1 MNLRDVMKLYQK
13 YLAFILI
20 VVIILTA
27 YFYIKNEQ
35 EFEEKVHSV
44 LINLLNKQ
52 VANEKEKAF
61 NFALALSQNE
71 TLQKAITSN
80 DAEKS
85 YIILRNYM
93 KTLETFSG
101 TQLRMQ
107 IVSKDYTIFARSWDN
122 ADAGVNV
129 KANRP
134 DLQKVKDTLSP
145 HLSFVA
151 ARRLVLIASIPIV
164 RDGEFIA
171 FLEVIQKFGELERY
185 FSNYGIGLLVLLDA
199 KYEKQAVLL
208 DKNPRVSNM
217 IVANEGA
224 NINHI
229 KILKKIKLQTLLN
242 HGFVKKDKYVFF
254 YKSILNA
261 DDENIGSFILILSE
275 ERLKLFSAFETEL
288 DTFFTYA
295 RKDIYNSVSIKKKL
309 SPYNSLTTKEL
320 LTLKNCA
327 RNQDRVY
334 IEQKL
339 SRELLFYTKDE
350 LISFLLDTN
359 PKNISRGKIK

>member
-1 MNLRDVMKLYQK
+1 MKLYQK

-20 VVIILTA
+20 VLIILTA

-35 EFEEKVHSV
+35 EFEERVHSV
-44 LINLLNKQ
+44 LVNLLDKK
-52 VANEKEKAF
+52 VLNEKETSF

-71 TLQKAITSN
+71 TLQKAIQSN
-80 DAEKS
+80 NAKKS
-85 YIILRNYM
+85 YIILKNYM
-93 KTLETFSG
+93 KTIETFSG
-101 TQLRMQ
+101 SQVRMQ

-122 ADAGVNV
+122 ADAGLNV

-164 RDGEFIA
+164 KDGEFIA
-171 FLEVIQKFGELERY
+171 FLEVIHNFGELEKY
-185 FSNYGIGLLVLLDA
+185 FSNYGVGLLVLLDT

-208 DKNPRVSNM
+208 KDNPRISNM
-217 IVANEGA
+217 IVANIGA

-229 KILKKIKLQTLLN
+229 KRLRNINLQTLRN
-242 HGFVKKDKYVFF
+242 HGFVKQDNYSFF

-261 DDENIGSFILILSE
+261 DDENIGSFILILSKD
-275 ERLKLFSAFETEL
+275 RLKLFSAFETEL

-295 RKDIYNSVSIKKKL
+295 RKDIYNSVTLKKKL

-327 RNQDRVY
+327 PNQDRVY

-339 SRELLFYTKDE
+339 SRELQSYTRDE
-350 LISFLLDTN
+350 LISLLLDTN

>member
-1 MNLRDVMKLYQK
+1 MKLYQK

-20 VVIILTA
+20 LLIILTA

-71 TLQKAITSN
+71 TLQKAIKYN
-80 DAEKS
+80 NAKKS
-85 YIILRNYM
+85 YLILKNYM
-93 KTLETFSG
+93 KTIETFSG
-101 TQLRMQ
+101 SQLRIQ
-107 IVSKDYTIFARSWDN
+107 VVSKDYTIFARSWDN
-122 ADAGVNV
+122 SDAGVNV

-134 DLQKVKDTLSP
+134 DLQEVKRTLTP

-164 RDGEFIA
+164 INGELIA
-171 FLEVIQKFGELERY
+171 FLEVIQRFGDLQQY
-185 FSNYGIGLLVLLDA
+185 FANYGVGLLVLLDT

-208 DKNPRVSNM
+208 KNRPRVSNM
-217 IVANEGA
+217 IVANKDA

-229 KILKKIKLQTLLN
+229 KMLKKIDLQKLRN
-242 HGFVKKDKYVFF
+242 HGFVKQDKHVFF
-254 YKSILNA
+254 HKTILNA
-261 DDENIGSFILILSE
+261 DDENIGSFVLIVSK

-295 RKDIYNSVSIKKKL
+295 RKDIYNSVKIKKKL
-309 SPYNSLTTKEL
+309 SPYNKLTNREL

-327 RNQDRVY
+327 YNEDRKY
-334 IEQKL
+334 IEEKL
-339 SRELLFYTKDE
+339 SRELQSYTKDE
-350 LISFLLDTN
+350 LISLLLETN
-359 PKNISRGKIK
+359 PNNISRGKIK